1 MLDEEFKLK
10 LKDTL
15 DSLESRLAA
24 LEHSVNN
31 VILQSL
37 RDAADEDEAITNLRA
52 LENNLMTIM
61 EQNGFIATEQTQ
73 ELGDEKTAAN
83 VSKSLSGGKDITQ
96 TMAPNNVPQ
105 MELL

>member
-1 MLDEEFKLK
+1 
-10 LKDTL
+10 
-15 DSLESRLAA
+15 
-24 LEHSVNN
+24 
-31 VILQSL
+31 
-37 RDAADEDEAITNLRA
+37 
-52 LENNLMTIM
+52 MTIM

-105 MELL
+105 NIEASETMNEEPVNDSVANEADSFAI